1 MRTESVTVDDITVT
15 IHSRT
20 RRTAIIQA
28 QYRQAII
35 KAHVEIAEYERAEYA
50 IIPPVLPVDANGKI
64 QFDKANSE
72 QMAAFNK
79 FSRQKM
85 ELSSLHAIGANYA
98 KEAGNLVELLARVTS
113 LQGTPFDLTTPPQF
127 SDAQVLGAFEAW
139 LDETYEDLW
148 EAIATA
154 IAKMDEPLT
163 PVEQRPPETLTEAEH
178 ADPLLEPTA

>member
-1 MRTESVTVDDITVT
+1 MRTESITLDGITVT

-28 QYRQAII
+28 QYKQAIS
-35 KAHVEIAEYERAEYA
+35 KAHPEIAEYEQADFA
-50 IIPPVLPVDANGKI
+50 LIPPVLPVDATGKI
-64 QFDKANSE
+64 QFAKFTSE
-72 QMAAFNK
+72 QMATFNK
-79 FSRQKM
+79 YSRQKM
-85 ELSSLHAIGANYA
+85 ELSSQYAIGANYA
-98 KEAGNLVELLARVTS
+98 KEATAFVELLARITS

-154 IAKMDEPLT
+154 IAKMDAPLT
-163 PVEQRPPETLTEAEH
+163 PIEQRPPETLTEAEQ